1 MKNNKLKSYSLK
13 LSEKNCPALDFFSI
27 LKTTILQKMWSN
39 RPRHKKV
46 VDRFLTEKDFII
58 NLFIVNAK
66 KFGYIRID
74 QIV

>member
-1 MKNNKLKSYSLK
+1 
-13 LSEKNCPALDFFSI
+13 
-27 LKTTILQKMWSN
+27 MWSN
-39 RPRHKKV
+39 RPPSV

-58 NLFIVNAK
+58 NLFTVNAK